1 MQPKPSI
8 RKHTGKAPEGLDS
21 AMKPPLKDFPPTPK
35 RKKHERIKRM
45 TYRSA
50 TFLQI
55 SHKSA
60 MLAAVV
66 LAVSLSSLQRH
77 SQSTDLQARLGDLKD
92 SMARNKEVLSQYTWE
107 ETVKIIL
114 KGEEKKTEH
123 FEVRQGPDGKP
134 VKTPLDPLAPAKQ
147 QSGGRL
153 KQHIVEKKKEE
164 YKAYADQMKELA
176 QHYVP
181 PDKDAIENAYAKGN
195 IAIIPGGDIP
205 GEIKLVIHDYYKRG
219 DTATLR
225 FDKNLKQLQAISIA
239 SWMDNPQDPMNL
251 NVAFG
256 RLPDGTNHV
265 STVTIEG
272 VSKKLTINTANSDYR
287 KM

>member
-1 MQPKPSI
+1 
-8 RKHTGKAPEGLDS
+8 
-21 AMKPPLKDFPPTPK
+21 
-35 RKKHERIKRM
+35 M

-50 TFLQI
+50 ALLQI
-55 SHKSA
+55 SRKSA

-66 LAVSLSSLQRH
+66 LAGSLYSVELH
-77 SQSTDLQARLGDLKD
+77 SQSNDLQARLGGLQE

-134 VKTPLDPLAPAKQ
+134 VKTSLDPPAAPQ
-147 QSGGRL
+147 QQTGGRL
-153 KQHIVEKKKEE
+153 KRHIVEKKKEE

-176 QHYVP
+176 EHYVP
-181 PDKDAIENAYAKGN
+181 PDKDAIQSAYAKGN
-195 IAIIPGGDIP
+195 IAIIPGGSIP
-205 GEIKLVIHDYYKRG
+205 GEIKLVIHDYYKPG
-219 DTATLR
+219 DTVTLR
-225 FDKNLKQLQAISIA
+225 FDKNVKQLQAISIA
-239 SWMDNPQDPMNL
+239 SWMDNPQDAMNV

-272 VSKKLTINTANSDYR
+272 FSKHLTVNTTNSDYR